1 MKQQAIT
8 EGIFVQSMAL
18 VATHLILM
26 LASLLISTWLF
37 IRIAE
42 KGVADICD
50 KSRGVRERNLQ
61 VVFWPISLER

>member
-42 KGVADICD
+42 KGGADICD